1 MTRAA
6 NRRRGTPRRRPA
18 RADPA
23 RGAVTAEIA
32 TALPALVMVVIG
44 AVWVVSVG
52 LTQLRCADAARE
64 AARAAARGDEP
75 AVVSSVAE
83 AAAPDGAVVQ
93 VRVERDIV
101 TVEVAARVPPPL
113 PFGDH
118 VPAPTVRASAVAVKE
133 AL

>member
-1 MTRAA
+1 MTTAA
-6 NRRRGTPRRRPA
+6 NRRRGTPRRR
-18 RADPA
+18 RVRGDRA

-32 TALPALVMVVIG
+32 TALPALVVVVIG

-64 AARAAARGDEP
+64 AARAAARGDDP

-83 AAAPDGAVVQ
+83 ATAPDGAAVQ
-93 VRVERDIV
+93 VRVEGDIV

-118 VPAPTVRASAVAVKE
+118 VAAPTVRASAVAVKE
-133 AL
+133 AP

>member
-1 MTRAA
+1 VTTAV
-6 NRRRGTPRRRPA
+6 NRRRGTPRRRRA
-18 RADPA
+18 RGDPA

-32 TALPALVMVVIG
+32 TALPALVVVVIG

-83 AAAPDGAVVQ
+83 AAAPDGAAVQ
-93 VRVERDIV
+93 VQVEGDIV
-101 TVEVAARVPPPL
+101 TVEVTARVPPPL
-113 PFGDH
+113 PFRDH
-118 VPAPTVRASAVAVKE
+118 VPAPTVRASAVAVME
-133 AL
+133 AP